1 MLKKILVAGLFYAVT
16 IQSNG
21 QIFQVLEPTSSGRT
35 LDFSEDFI
43 NKFNSKGSLIECENV
58 NKKVSAEGRDWKQLT
73 ESEKEVI
80 KYCDQIKEDVW
91 DIVGSGCSW
100 YCGGGLGT
108 LTASS
113 ELKPTKDI
121 NYIARNAHDLSY
133 KTAWVEGVQGYGI
146 GQYLEYH
153 FPPDNPR
160 ITKIIV
166 VNGYVK
172 SDKAWRE
179 NTRVKQLKLYLDNK
193 EFAILNLKDTKQE
206 QIFAFDPIGNGNRTD
221 SKKLKSKPW
230 WTLKFE
236 IMDVYQGDKFDDTA
250 ITEIYFDGIDVH

>member
-1 MLKKILVAGLFYAVT
+1 MLSKILVAGLFYTLT
-16 IQSNG
+16 IQLNG
-21 QIFQVLEPTSSGRT
+21 QNIQILEPTSFGTT

-43 NKFNSKGSLIECENV
+43 KRFNSKESLNECEKV
-58 NKKVSAEGRDWKQLT
+58 YKKLNADGRDWKQLN
-73 ESEKEVI
+73 ESEKEVL
-80 KYCDQIKEDVW
+80 KYCDEVREDVW

-100 YCGGGLGT
+100 YCGGGLDT

-113 ELKPTKDI
+113 RLKSTKDI
-121 NYIARNAHDLSY
+121 NYVASNAHDLSY
-133 KTAWVEGVQGYGI
+133 KTAWVEGVQGYGV

-153 FPPDNPR
+153 FPPENPR

-179 NTRVKQLKLYLDNK
+179 NTRVKKLKLYLNNK

-206 QIFAFDPIGNGNRTD
+206 QIFTFDPIGNGDRKD
-221 SKKLKSKPW
+221 FKKLKSKAW

-236 IMDVYQGDKFDDTA
+236 IMDVYQGDRFDDTA